1 MLKKIILLFTTILT
15 TACSDSKTEDINSD
29 CNLIDIVCTEEF
41 RTITLEIVDSQD
53 TPVILDNFKI
63 TREDTGEIIEL
74 DQNHSQNFYPIIND
88 NYQNKIV
95 HKEIILK
102 FSGSINNIEV
112 VSTSFVVSADCCHID
127 LDSGPTKIV
136 LQ

>member
-1 MLKKIILLFTTILT
+1 MLKKIILLLTTILT